1 MVGNLLRLARLE
13 HWIKNAFVV
22 VPVPF
27 ALAAGASVDVP
38 RFLLGL
44 LGFSLVTSSVY
55 VVNDIRDAAADRHN
69 PLKRQRPVAARTIS
83 PAVAWAF
90 AGLLAVT
97 GFVALQ
103 LTGHRLALLLTLVY
117 LAANVAYSY
126 RLKHVALVDVFLLAS
141 GYVIRVLLGC
151 ALIDAAPS
159 NWLLICASALALF
172 LAFTKRRADL
182 VAGVSLEHRP
192 VLAGYSP
199 AFLEHAMTI
208 MCGVALLAY
217 ALYSIEAAG
226 FRERRELAGMPFV
239 AFALLQYLRMAFTE
253 ARGASPVEM
262 TLRSTQLQVC
272 ALAWLLATIW
282 SLGLI

>member
-1 MVGNLLRLARLE
+1 MLRQLFRLARPQ

-22 VPVPF
+22 VPLPF
-27 ALAAGASVDVP
+27 AVAAGASVDVS

-44 LGFSLVTSSVY
+44 SGFSLVTSSVY
-55 VVNDIRDAAADRHN
+55 VVNDIWDATADRHN
-69 PLKRQRPVAARTIS
+69 PTKRERPVASGAIS
-83 PAVAWAF
+83 PALAWIF
-90 AGLLAVT
+90 AAVLAVV
-97 GFVALQ
+97 GLVACR
-103 LTGHRLALLLTLVY
+103 LTGSGLAFWLTLLY
-117 LAANVAYSY
+117 LAANLAYSY

-151 ALIDAAPS
+151 ALIDAPPS

-182 VAGVSLEHRP
+182 VAGVSIAHRP

-199 AFLEHAMTI
+199 GFLEQAMAI
-208 MCGVALLAY
+208 MCGIALLAY

-226 FRERRELAGMPFV
+226 FVEGRELAGIPFV
-239 AFALLQYLRMAFTE
+239 AFALLQYLRLAFTE
-253 ARGASPVEM
+253 ARGASPVDLA
-262 TLRSTQLQVC
+262 LRSTQLQVC